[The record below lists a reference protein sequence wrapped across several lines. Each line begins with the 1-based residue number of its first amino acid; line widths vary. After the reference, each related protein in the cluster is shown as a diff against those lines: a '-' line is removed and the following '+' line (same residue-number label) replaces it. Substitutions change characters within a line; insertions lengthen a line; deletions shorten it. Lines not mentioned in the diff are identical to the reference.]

1 MTKMSD
7 ELKRTLG
14 IIEIDEESAPVEVEH
29 INHTPTI
36 FKPKELSTQFED
48 DTSDKA
54 EDYKK
59 VRETLHELVD
69 LTSSAMAEALDL
81 AKDTQHPRAFEVFN
95 NLATTVREAA
105 KDILA
110 IHKEMEDKKKESPKI
125 SAEKVVQNNYY
136 GMTTEEIIKVQAKQ
150 LKNEKENI
158 IDVI

>member
-14 IIEIDEESAPVEVEH
+14 IIESDEENVPVEVEH

-110 IHKEMEDKKKESPKI
+110 IHKEMEDKKKVKSGLGDLPVG
-125 SAEKVVQNNYY
+125 SNVTQNNFY
-136 GMTTEEIIKVQAKQ
+136 MSTQEALDQIK
-150 LKNEKENI
+150 KNKV
-158 IDVI
+158 IDINE